1 MNGINKIPLTP
12 PFKVVIIAS
21 FFKGV
26 LGRTLALAAL
36 LLFSRS
42 AQAEIQLDYGAFVEN
57 DLRLFVDRVEEP
69 GIGRNQTS
77 LGADLKVDLLPD
89 KLRFVGD
96 LQFVWT
102 GFARDTEFEGLT
114 SRSRV
119 APYYLESDAAYV
131 EVLSLLPGLDMRV
144 GRQIVHWGAADMFNP
159 TNNLNALDMEDPL
172 EFGEVIANQ
181 MLRLDWMPGDNFI
194 FTGVWVPVFQPA
206 MLPGSALLAI
216 GDPAAEFPFASP
228 RDRLES
234 EKLRNVWLRNPD
246 SYVVNQPEVNAKMP
260 DFTLANSQFGL
271 RALWTAGLF
280 DMSLSYYQGR
290 DCMPVP
296 TKSASSTTTTDEVS
310 PAGTPKI
317 GVNTDVTLVYPV
329 KKVFGFDLAGQL
341 PFLDDAGFWFEG
353 AAVFPDPVEMSF
365 DVTEVAP
372 GSRVIVGYTVKPD
385 AFFKY
390 TTGFDYTID
399 EHFFITGQFI
409 HGFVDEFG
417 ANKINNYWVGGLDIK
432 MLQERLLLRLFFLGE
447 LPHEDDDI
455 TLDEDQDGLVDSDA
469 IGATADGTIASYVV
483 FPQITYKPMDG
494 LDLTLGGY
502 FLLGHKE
509 SKFAQDAAGP
519 SLVVFRARASF

>member
-1 MNGINKIPLTP
+1 MKNPKLQT
-12 PFKVVIIAS
+12 
-21 FFKGV
+21 
-26 LGRTLALAAL
+26 TALAIV
-36 LLFSRS
+36 LLFARYAS
-42 AQAEIQLDYGAFVEN
+42 AEIQIDYGAFIEN
-57 DLRLFVDRVEEP
+57 DLRVYVDRVDEP

-77 LGADLKVDLLPD
+77 LGGDLRVDLLPD
-89 KLRFVGD
+89 KLRLVGD

-102 GFARDTEFEGLT
+102 GFTRDTEFEGLT
-114 SRSRV
+114 KRSEV
-119 APYYLESDAAYV
+119 APYYLESDAAYI

-144 GRQIVHWGAADMFNP
+144 GRQIVQWGAADMFNP
-159 TNNLNALDMEDPL
+159 TNNLNALDLEDPL
-172 EFGEVIANQ
+172 EFGELIANQ
-181 MLRLDWMPGDNFI
+181 MLRLDWAPGDNFV

-216 GDPAAEFPFASP
+216 GDPAAEFPFANP
-228 RDRLES
+228 ATRLEA

-246 SYVVNQPEVNAKMP
+246 SYVVYQPNVTTRMP
-260 DFTLANSQFGL
+260 DFSLANSQFGL
-271 RALWTAGLF
+271 KMLWTAGLF

-290 DCMPVP
+290 DSMPVP
-296 TKSASSTTTTDEVS
+296 TKSASSTRTTDEVS
-310 PAGTPKI
+310 PEGAPKI
-317 GVNTDVTLVYPV
+317 GVDTDVTLVYPE
-329 KKVFGFDLAGQL
+329 KKVVGFDLAGQL

-353 AAVFPDPVEMSF
+353 AFVFPEPVKMSF

-372 GSRVIVGYTVKPD
+372 GSRVIVDYTVKSD
-385 AFFKY
+385 SFFKY
-390 TTGFDYTID
+390 TTGLDYTID

-417 ANKINNYWVGGLDIK
+417 AHKINNYWVGGLDVK
-432 MLQERLLLRLFFLGE
+432 VFQERLLLRLFFLGE
-447 LPHEDDDI
+447 IPHEDDDV

-483 FPQITYKPMDG
+483 FPQITYKPLDG
-494 LDLTLGGY
+494 LELTLGGY